1 MVKYANGDCQN
12 DSTFVLER
20 VDQLYSSRP
29 IIPAEP
35 LNRFYSLL
43 LEDMFDEWGT
53 KIMFGMRWLE
63 QVDQEWSARYLL
75 YDGVLGSGL
84 HLSQLTDM
92 GKQFGSRQVGRMK
105 IVGCDNSVM
114 VERSLTSLLTS
125 LEHHL
130 ERGSMFMLG
139 PTPTVADFALYGQL
153 SQIIID
159 RSGDKYDLD
168 LFSTPFLSWLV
179 NLAYSVI
186 NKIFWKIF

>member
-1 MVKYANGDCQN
+1 MIKYSDGSSAN
-12 DSTFVLER
+12 DSTFIFEKL
-20 VDQLYSSRP
+20 DLQYPARP
-29 IIPAEP
+29 IIPTDP
-35 LNRFYSLL
+35 VLGFLSLL

-168 LFSTPFLSWLV
+168 LFSTPFLSCIGWLTWPI
-179 NLAYSVI
+179 LL
-186 NKIFWKIF
+186 